1 VSRSEDLYRRAL
13 SLLPGGVNSPVR
25 AMRAIGRDPIFIES
39 GRGALIRDVD
49 GNEYVDWVC
58 SWGPLVLGHAN
69 PAVIEAATAAAAR
82 GTSFGAPTEVEVELA
97 DEVARRIPSVQM
109 LRMTS
114 SGTEATMS
122 AIRLARGITGRS
134 VVVKFAG
141 HYHGHVDALL
151 VAAGSGVATFGLPS
165 SPGVTGAQA
174 ADTVVL
180 PYNNRDAVG
189 ALFAERGAEIA
200 AVIAEAAAGNMG
212 AVAPE
217 PGFNAALRELCHAH
231 GALLILDEVMTGFRV
246 SAAGWYGLE
255 RVPADLYTFGKVM
268 SGGLPAAAFGGAAE
282 LMAYL
287 APAGPVYQA
296 GTLSGNPVAVA
307 AGLATL
313 RAADKEV
320 YARLDAA
327 ADRLSGLLAEALDA
341 ASVPHQVQTA
351 GSLLSVVFTEAGPVR
366 DYAGVQASQTWRF
379 PALFHALLEY
389 GVYAPPSA
397 FEAWFVS
404 AALDDEAFEVIA
416 AALPAAARAAA
427 CAPEPA

>member
-1 VSRSEDLYRRAL
+1 
-13 SLLPGGVNSPVR
+13 
-25 AMRAIGRDPIFIES
+25 
-39 GRGALIRDVD
+39 
-49 GNEYVDWVC
+49 
-58 SWGPLVLGHAN
+58 
-69 PAVIEAATAAAAR
+69 
-82 GTSFGAPTEVEVELA
+82 
-97 DEVARRIPSVQM
+97 
-109 LRMTS
+109 
-114 SGTEATMS
+114 
-122 AIRLARGITGRS
+122 
-134 VVVKFAG
+134 
-141 HYHGHVDALL
+141 
-151 VAAGSGVATFGLPS
+151 
-165 SPGVTGAQA
+165 
-174 ADTVVL
+174 
-180 PYNNRDAVG
+180 
-189 ALFAERGAEIA
+189 
-200 AVIAEAAAGNMG
+200 
-212 AVAPE
+212 
-217 PGFNAALRELCHAH
+217 
-231 GALLILDEVMTGFRV
+231 
-246 SAAGWYGLE
+246 
-255 RVPADLYTFGKVM
+255 VPADLYTFGKVM

-327 ADRLSGLLAEALDA
+327 ANRLSGLLAEALDA
-341 ASVPHQVQTA
+341 ASVPHQVPTA

-379 PALFHALLEY
+379 PALFHALLEH